1 MNNLPAKIVLSIRPK
16 EYLVQGPSHCGA
28 YSVKGILSAFGKD
41 YKGHPKEYHPILLG
55 RLTGGTFG
63 KNYWVNVLKHHGINA
78 EFQTAKKL
86 SPIEKINLL
95 KNLLAKNTPVMI
107 RIGNGYFRSNTYNPI
122 LGKIVT
128 HWITLWGY
136 DDKEKVFYVYDS
148 GLTKKLYDSSVP
160 IGNTK
165 RTYDEIIRDWN
176 FGAWQPWTWHTSLQ
190 TYAYIKINL
199 DITI

>member
-1 MNNLPAKIVLSIRPK
+1 MNNLPTRIVLSIRPK

-41 YKGHPKEYHPILLG
+41 HKGHPKEYHPIWLG

-63 KNYWVNVLKHHGINA
+63 KNYWVNVLKHYGIDA
-78 EFQTAKKL
+78 DFKTAKNL
-86 SPIEKINLL
+86 SPVEKISLL
-95 KNLLAKNTPVMI
+95 KSLLTKNIPIMI
-107 RIGNGYFRSNTYNPI
+107 RIGNGYFRSNAYNPV
-122 LGKIVT
+122 LGKVVP

-148 GLTKKLYDSSVP
+148 GLTKNLYDGDVP

-165 RTYDEIIRDWN
+165 RTYDEILRDWN
-176 FGAWQPWTWHTSLQ
+176 FGVWQPWTWHTSPQ
-190 TYAYIKINL
+190 SYAYIKINP
-199 DITI
+199 DKAI